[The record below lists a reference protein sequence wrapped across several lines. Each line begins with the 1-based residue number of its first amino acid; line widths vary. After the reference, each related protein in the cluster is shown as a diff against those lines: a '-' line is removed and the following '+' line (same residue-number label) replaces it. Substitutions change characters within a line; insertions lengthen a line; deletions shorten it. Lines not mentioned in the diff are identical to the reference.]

1 MLPYIK
7 TPIGYYALIFLGIL
21 LVLGVP
27 QDNNAKNSKSQDDK
41 GIRVEIT
48 PVTFNECEFVV
59 NFPTATK
66 QKQIYSSGI
75 ELVRVGSVYKK
86 DNPYLRAECVH
97 LKEEDKNNI
106 IKVIIS

>member
-41 GIRVEIT
+41 GIRLEIT
-48 PVTFNECEFVV
+48 PVTCNECEFRF
-59 NFPTATK
+59 NNRGKNLYPLILK
-66 QKQIYSSGI
+66 I
-75 ELVRVGSVYKK
+75 
-86 DNPYLRAECVH
+86 LRKYP
-97 LKEEDKNNI
+97 LF
-106 IKVIIS
+106 